1 MTCSSR
7 CPRQA
12 RFGVTA
18 EARLT
23 RPIANAI
30 APTKAGK
37 RLSTSPIQ
45 PAPGRRDCSLNASS
59 TFGLRLELVA
69 DAVARL
75 DERVPRRGAVDLLPQ
90 PPYEYVDRPVAPR
103 LAPSP
108 QFLEELV
115 AGDDAAAVE
124 RELVEE
130 AELGRRE
137 VAALAVDI
145 RLHLARVDQ
154 QLLDLDRLPAF
165 GLGRPH
171 SSARGG
177 VHASDELGHRER
189 LHEVVVGADVER
201 VHAVVLGPARADDD
215 DRRADPLGAG
225 ALDHAPAVALRE

>member
-69 DAVARL
+69 DAVPRL
-75 DERVPRRGAVDLLPQ
+75 DEGVPRCTPVDFLPQ
-90 PPYEYVDRPVAPR
+90 PPHEDVDRTVAAR
-103 LAPSP
+103 LAPPP
-108 QFLEELV
+108 QLLEELV
-115 AGDDAAAVE
+115 ACDDAAAVE
-124 RELVEE
+124 
-130 AELGRRE
+130 
-137 VAALAVDI
+137 
-145 RLHLARVDQ
+145 
-154 QLLDLDRLPAF
+154 
-165 GLGRPH
+165 LGRPDAA
-171 SSARGG
+171 SRGG
-177 VHASDELGHRER
+177 VHARDELGHRER

-215 DRRADPLGAG
+215 DRRADPLGAS